1 MFFLDIILHL
11 DQHILD
17 LANNLGPWLYAIL
30 FLVIF
35 CETGLVVTP
44 FLPGDSLLFAVGAVA
59 ALPGSTINPLLASG
73 LLTLA
78 AFLGD
83 NINYRV
89 GMWVGPRA
97 FSNEKSFWLNPR
109 NLVKT
114 QEFFARYGS
123 FAVFLGRFAP
133 IIRTFA
139 PFVAGMGRMNYK
151 KFCFN
156 SALGSLVWI
165 HLFLFAGFFFGNLPF
180 VKKNF
185 HYVILA
191 VIVLSLMPV
200 FVGALRSR
208 RQRNSAAQK

>member
-1 MFFLDIILHL
+1 MFLVDFVLHL

-17 LANNLGPWLYAIL
+17 LAHSLGPLLYVLL
-30 FLVIF
+30 FLILF

-59 ALPGSTINPLLASG
+59 ALPDSPVQPVFASV
-73 LLTLA
+73 LLTMA

-89 GMWVGPRA
+89 GMWVGPKA
-97 FSNEKSFWLNPR
+97 FANEKSLWLNPK
-109 NLVKT
+109 NLAKT
-114 QEFFARYGS
+114 EDFFERYGS

-133 IIRTFA
+133 IIRTFS
-139 PFVAGMGRMNYK
+139 PFVAGMGRMKYR
-151 KFCFN
+151 KFALN
-156 SALGSLVWI
+156 SLFGSLVWI
-165 HLFLFAGFFFGNLPF
+165 NLFLFAGYFFGNLPF

-191 VIVLSLMPV
+191 VIGLSLLPMII
-200 FVGALRSR
+200 GTLKNR
-208 RQRNSAAQK
+208 K